1 MRLVDGEPQVHA
13 APVKGQLSLFDFRPV
28 ARVICLPMMELHGAA
43 FVRALE
49 GLKPR
54 VLFDLRRAPFF
65 EITGISREWAL
76 NVIHQNVSTHQRFP
90 LDLRVGVP
98 SVNRWELVTQVANFS
113 RALAEEI
120 KHGPLSAV
128 LLMNH
133 SDSLEF
139 FAGMVPPSTELS
151 FSWRFEA
158 PNGEVI
164 RLC

>member
-1 MRLVDGEPQVHA
+1 
-13 APVKGQLSLFDFRPV
+13 
-28 ARVICLPMMELHGAA
+28 MMELHGAA
-43 FVRALE
+43 FTRALE

-54 VLFDLRRAPFF
+54 ALFDLRRAPFF

-76 NVIHQNVSTHQRFP
+76 QVIHRNAKTHQRFP

-98 SVNRWELVTQVANFS
+98 AVNRWELTTQVANFTK
-113 RALAEEI
+113 ALAEEI
-120 KHGPLSAV
+120 KDGPHSAV

-133 SDSLEF
+133 SDSLDL
-139 FAGMVPPSTELS
+139 FAGMVPPSTELP

-164 RLC
+164 RFC